1 MQRNYY
7 SLLIQRFIRPLKFSC
22 MSASS
27 GKRKVKNP
35 RISKVSL
42 PTVPLVQKKR
52 KFAEFVENPIIMDKA
67 EGEKKIMHWKSC
79 LLGQPC
85 EITK

>member
-1 MQRNYY
+1 
-7 SLLIQRFIRPLKFSC
+7 

-67 EGEKKIMHWKSC
+67 EGEKKSCIGKVVYLANPVKSQNDKKEYRLAQYQC
-79 LLGQPC
+79 FQLLK
-85 EITK
+85 I